1 MKIIKLKISLF
12 NKSLILLIILL
23 FSYLFYLSIPVLYNY
38 ERLQKDLTSKLLQE
52 FNINGNLS
60 GDITYKILPSP
71 NFEVSN
77 VLLNTGLNEE
87 TDDFGQIKNLK
98 IYVSILKLYKQK
110 NLKIKKIVLN
120 ETNFHINK
128 KSFDFLSDYFSKKIN
143 PKKIEIKKSKIF
155 FITKNKKDPL
165 ALYTIDNGKMFYD
178 QKNNKNKL
186 LINGSVYNT
195 KSNFVFLRD
204 FKNKGLTNFEI
215 NFRQIN
221 AKLKNDLSKLIDT
234 NNEYKGNMLVSLL
247 GSEIKFQYN
256 IKDNLIL
263 LSSLKNEKNKSFF
276 NGKIKTSPFNF
287 NLKINLDKLNVLNF
301 MNYVS
306 KIKIFFQKDIL
317 LHKSFNGEINFNV
330 DNLTNTQIFDKS
342 NINLKFSNGKLSFNN
357 SILISNKIGKL
368 IVLDSQLS
376 EIDNKK
382 ILKGEFIFEI
392 NNETNF
398 YKKLQISK
406 NYRKKIKNI
415 YVEFEKDLDMDD
427 YKINKFIIN
436 YNLKNNTNYKEINL
450 DKVFDLNEIRDLK
463 NWIEFKNYSKQIF
476 SEIN

>member
-52 FNINGNLS
+52 FNINVNLS